1 MDSSF
6 LSHHLQPL
14 LSLSALPFP
23 SFLLFFL
30 PSSLLSFPLPPSVP
44 PSLLPLSNHTVEP
57 VSPSTTMGYEIT
69 RFEDEV
75 DEELMCTICGQ
86 VLEAPI
92 QIRKCEHCFCES
104 CINEWLKHHPVCPN
118 DRNSVSPMEDL
129 TQPPRI
135 LRNLLSRLK
144 ISCDNK
150 EFGCTAVVRLD
161 RLQAHLDEC
170 QYNPKRPV
178 ACDKGCGLIVPLD
191 EVPQHNC
198 VRELYKM
205 LKVQTEEVATLA
217 SKVGHLELQ
226 LTTQNREIL
235 ILKEIVRGLRASSIY
250 AGANTDETEKAID
263 TVRWLSSLKPAR
275 VRRWGGMIS
284 TPDAVLQ
291 NIIKRALQESGCPA
305 HLLNELMA
313 NAHERRW
320 PTGLSTL
327 ETRQLNRRRY
337 EQYVTKRVPGKQ
349 AIVIMASENE
359 HMGESMVVSPG
370 IVMIFAH
377 GVE

>member
-1 MDSSF
+1 
-6 LSHHLQPL
+6 
-14 LSLSALPFP
+14 
-23 SFLLFFL
+23 
-30 PSSLLSFPLPPSVP
+30 
-44 PSLLPLSNHTVEP
+44 
-57 VSPSTTMGYEIT
+57 
-69 RFEDEV
+69 
-75 DEELMCTICGQ
+75 
-86 VLEAPI
+86 
-92 QIRKCEHCFCES
+92 
-104 CINEWLKHHPVCPN
+104 
-118 DRNSVSPMEDL
+118 
-129 TQPPRI
+129 
-135 LRNLLSRLK
+135 
-144 ISCDNK
+144 
-150 EFGCTAVVRLD
+150 
-161 RLQAHLDEC
+161 
-170 QYNPKRPV
+170 
-178 ACDKGCGLIVPLD
+178 
-191 EVPQHNC
+191 
-198 VRELYKM
+198 M
-205 LKVQTEEVATLA
+205 LKVQNEEVATLT

-359 HMGESMVVSPG
+359 HMGESMVVLPG